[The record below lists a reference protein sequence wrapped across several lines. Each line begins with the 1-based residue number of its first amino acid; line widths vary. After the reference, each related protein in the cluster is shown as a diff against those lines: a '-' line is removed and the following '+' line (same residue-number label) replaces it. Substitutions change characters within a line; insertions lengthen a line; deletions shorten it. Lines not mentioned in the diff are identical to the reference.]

1 MQTVF
6 SVTGRE
12 SHRLLSVPLGWRH
25 DAGAEAELVAC
36 DCFAIGLLRAGTA
49 VLAFDDLA
57 VPVAAPALFILDE
70 RTRPRIRNA
79 HALQLSTL
87 YFNPAYIN
95 DALGLGVLHDEAARR
110 ALGGSTKQDY
120 FLLEPFI
127 QRQGAQGVLPLPAH
141 LAERVAGLL
150 DAVIAQAD
158 GQPDKFWPC
167 RGRAFLIE
175 LLFQLRL
182 LQSDLTPALAI
193 PLAPEDVRSSRVERA
208 LNYVQERY
216 QQDISLGELA
226 RNCATNRTTL
236 NAEFRAAT
244 GMTVRTYTIALRMKM
259 AAALLRDT
267 KIPVAEIMDRV
278 GYGNQSHFT
287 RAFRQSIGETPRAYR
302 EKNNIVGVRSAA
314 IADTHKEVAA

>member
-1 MQTVF
+1 MQTSF
-6 SVTGRE
+6 AITGRE
-12 SHRLLSVPLGWRH
+12 HHRLLSVPLGWRH
-25 DAGAEAELVAC
+25 DHGNEITLVEC
-36 DCFAIGLLRAGTA
+36 DCFAIGLIRAGAGVLGFDGA
-49 VLAFDDLA
+49 V

-70 RTRPRIRNA
+70 RTRPVLRNG

-95 DALGLGVLHDEAARR
+95 DALRPGVLHDETARR
-110 ALGGSTKQDY
+110 ELSGSTKQDY

-127 QRQGAQGVLPLPAH
+127 KHSGAQGVFPLPAH
-141 LAERVAGLL
+141 LAERVASLL
-150 DAVIAQAD
+150 DAVITQTGD
-158 GQPDKFWPC
+158 QPDKFWPC

-182 LQSDLTPALAI
+182 LQADTTPALAL
-193 PLAPEDVRSSRVERA
+193 PSMPEDARTIRVGRA

-216 QQDISLGELA
+216 QQDFTLGELA

-244 GMTVRTYTIALRMKM
+244 GMSVRAYTIALRMKM

-267 KIPVAEIMDRV
+267 KIPVAEVMARV
-278 GYGNQSHFT
+278 GYENQSHFT
-287 RAFRQSIGETPRAYR
+287 RAFRNNIGETPRAYR
-302 EKNNIVGVRSAA
+302 ENHCIF
-314 IADTHKEVAA
+314 